1 MLPKCLLTY
10 EFIFAVVIIILD
22 FIYSDTFSVSTNR
35 INKQKRCDEVDLGQ
49 WFIHLL
55 NITDYTGKN

>member
-1 MLPKCLLTY
+1 MLSEEVANANIIYFVLT
-10 EFIFAVVIIILD
+10 
-22 FIYSDTFSVSTNR
+22 
-35 INKQKRCDEVDLGQ
+35 RCDEVDLGQ